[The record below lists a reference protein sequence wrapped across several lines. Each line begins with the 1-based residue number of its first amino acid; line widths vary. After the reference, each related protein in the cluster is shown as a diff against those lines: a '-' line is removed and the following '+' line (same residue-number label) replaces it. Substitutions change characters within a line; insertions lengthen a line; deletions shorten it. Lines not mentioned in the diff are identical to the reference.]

1 MKDITVHFAGLSL
14 HNKILKL
21 RYNLHLKV
29 LNFLDLL
36 SAKKKQTTKKWKNG
50 SVIDLIQCSALTKMK
65 NKEKRT
71 IKFSSL
77 LPDPFMNSLLAHDKF
92 RR

>member
-1 MKDITVHFAGLSL
+1 MKEWKRDRS
-14 HNKILKL
+14 
-21 RYNLHLKV
+21 YSV
-29 LNFLDLL
+29 L
-36 SAKKKQTTKKWKNG
+36 
-50 SVIDLIQCSALTKMK
+50 KMK